1 VVPGLK
7 DGDLSLLIVVRR
19 SFPPWFLGVIGGAG
33 ALTAMVPA
41 AIFILTAATLFAK
54 NLCRPIFAP
63 WMTDDQVVRLAK
75 GVVVV
80 LSAIS
85 LYFAIYRSTTLV
97 SLLLLGYA
105 GVTQFFPGV
114 VLGLYWKRATAT
126 GVFMGLVAGVGL
138 VALLHLA
145 KRDPFLGV
153 NAGFFAL
160 CVNIA
165 VTCGCSA
172 AGQATQDDGL
182 PHG

>member
-1 VVPGLK
+1 
-7 DGDLSLLIVVRR
+7 
-19 SFPPWFLGVIGGAG
+19 
-33 ALTAMVPA
+33 
-41 AIFILTAATLFAK
+41 
-54 NLCRPIFAP
+54 
-63 WMTDDQVVRLAK
+63 
-75 GVVVV
+75 
-80 LSAIS
+80 
-85 LYFAIYRSTTLV
+85 
-97 SLLLLGYA
+97 
-105 GVTQFFPGV
+105 V